1 MVSIKEDDVFFLEK
15 LFPKNIKEIWL
26 EIGFGSGENIKWQ
39 LDNRKDIAIIGCE
52 PYINGVAN
60 LLQLLDNEQL
70 HRVKIFTGDAIKII
84 NSLKNNSISRVF
96 ILFPDPWP
104 KKRHHKRRLIN
115 QNLIL
120 NLSRVMIERG
130 ELIIASDHN
139 NYISW
144 ILHQFLNN
152 KNLIWMA
159 KSKKDFLIKPEN
171 WPITRFEERAKQLG
185 SICYFFLFHNLNKNH

>member
-15 LFPKNIKEIWL
+15 LFPKSIKEIWL

-70 HRVKIFTGDAIKII
+70 NRVKIFTGDAIKII

-115 QNLIL
+115 QNLIS
-120 NLSRVMIERG
+120 NLSMVMKERG

-144 ILHQFLNN
+144 ILHQFLDN
-152 KNLIWMA
+152 KNFIWRA

-171 WPITRFEERAKQLG
+171 WPITRFEERAKKLG
-185 SICYFFLFHNLNKNH
+185 SICYFFRFYNLNKNN

>member
-1 MVSIKEDDVFFLEK
+1 M
-15 LFPKNIKEIWL
+15 
-26 EIGFGSGENIKWQ
+26 
-39 LDNRKDIAIIGCE
+39 
-52 PYINGVAN
+52 AN

-70 HRVKIFTGDAIKII
+70 NRVKIFTGDAIKII

-115 QNLIL
+115 QNLIS
-120 NLSRVMIERG
+120 NLSMIMKESG

-159 KSKKDFLIKPEN
+159 KSKKDFLTKPEN
-171 WPITRFEERAKQLG
+171 WPITRFEERAKKLG
-185 SICYFFLFHNLNKNH
+185 SICYFFRFYNLNKNN

>member
-1 MVSIKEDDVFFLEK
+1 M
-15 LFPKNIKEIWL
+15 
-26 EIGFGSGENIKWQ
+26 
-39 LDNRKDIAIIGCE
+39 
-52 PYINGVAN
+52 AN

-70 HRVKIFTGDAIKII
+70 NRVKIFTGDAIKII

-115 QNLIL
+115 QNLIS
-120 NLSRVMIERG
+120 NLSMVMKERG

-144 ILHQFLNN
+144 IHHQFLDN
-152 KNLIWMA
+152 
-159 KSKKDFLIKPEN
+159 
-171 WPITRFEERAKQLG
+171 
-185 SICYFFLFHNLNKNH
+185 

>member
-1 MVSIKEDDVFFLEK
+1 M
-15 LFPKNIKEIWL
+15 
-26 EIGFGSGENIKWQ
+26 
-39 LDNRKDIAIIGCE
+39 
-52 PYINGVAN
+52 NGVAN
-60 LLQLLDNEQL
+60 LLQLLDNELL

-115 QNLIL
+115 QNLIS
-120 NLSRVMIERG
+120 NLAMVMKERG

-185 SICYFFLFHNLNKNH
+185 SIFYFFLFRNLNKNN